1 MRSTAKTKIDQSPK
15 AVEFITIVS
24 TQREVTEDNTTSI
37 YVFNTTDKKK
47 AWEHLKEDIKNE
59 CRDHCWAQIKV
70 RMKDIEE
77 GKYFRSPESDP
88 DHEYVWKVNIQT
100 IPV

>member
-47 AWEHLKEDIKNE
+47 AWEHLKEDIKNLGDYE
-59 CRDHCWAQIKV
+59 VEIKLYSGITAHCTISVEKV
-70 RMKDIEE
+70 
-77 GKYFRSPESDP
+77 
-88 DHEYVWKVNIQT
+88 
-100 IPV
+100 